1 MFTILH
7 TPLYLL
13 KVYKYYFL
21 KYTSNCDVFAQ
32 YKRCED
38 FKLFIQITVS
48 FENQNLTDPL
58 CGKIYSLLPQY
69 FKMYK
74 LLLNVSFNWK

>member
-13 KVYKYYFL
+13 RVYKYYFL
-21 KYTSNCDVFAQ
+21 KYTSICDVFAQ

-69 FKMYK
+69 PKMYK

>member
-21 KYTSNCDVFAQ
+21 KYTSICDVFAQ
-32 YKRCED
+32 YKRCKD

-58 CGKIYSLLPQY
+58 CGKIYSLFLQY

-74 LLLNVSFNWK
+74 ILLNVSFNWK

>member
-21 KYTSNCDVFAQ
+21 KYTSICDVFAQ

-38 FKLFIQITVS
+38 FKLLITVS
-48 FENQNLTDPL
+48 FKNQNLTDPL

-69 FKMYK
+69 FK
-74 LLLNVSFNWK
+74 NV

>member
-21 KYTSNCDVFAQ
+21 KYTSICDVFAQ

-58 CGKIYSLLPQY
+58 CGKIYSLLPQC
-69 FKMYK
+69 FIMYK

>member
-21 KYTSNCDVFAQ
+21 KYTSICDVFAQ

-58 CGKIYSLLPQY
+58 CGKIYSLLLQY

-74 LLLNVSFNWK
+74 LLLNVSFKWK